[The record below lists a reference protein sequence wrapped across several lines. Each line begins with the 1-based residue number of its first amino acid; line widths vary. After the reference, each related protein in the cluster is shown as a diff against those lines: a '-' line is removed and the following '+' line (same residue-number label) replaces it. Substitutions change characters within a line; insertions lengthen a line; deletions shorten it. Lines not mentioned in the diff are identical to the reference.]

1 MPPGSA
7 NLGIGLSMFLRDEF
21 SGPAAKIRSSAAGMK
36 KTVDELYDDQLRYT
50 RNLSAGLAM
59 IGAASLAGL
68 GQAIKKGAEFQY
80 QMKFTGILA
89 EASAKEHSQLIKSAQ
104 QLSTQYM
111 FSADQIAA
119 GMKEMAKADMKFQAI
134 LSNIKPAI
142 ELAISTDTELASAT
156 DMMIAVMQQW
166 RLGFENSAKVANIM
180 SYAVN
185 ASVIEMVDLAEA
197 MKYSGATAIDTGV
210 KIEEVTAMVM
220 TLGQAGMKGSM
231 AGVAVEN
238 ALRYMGRAVGKYA
251 TGQQRQA
258 IQELGLSIND
268 FADSA
273 GNMKPMIEVFT
284 TLKAAMDKTF
294 GPDEGIEKQNI
305 LNAIFG
311 VRGKRSASLL
321 LRNLDQFKTYVDG
334 INSKSADFASRV
346 SSDLM
351 GQLHAQIKMTAN
363 AWKLL
368 GQNLAEAISPMLTGI
383 LAVVKG
389 IGIGLSWVFDIP
401 LIGKFL
407 AGGIVGF
414 ITIKTVA
421 MAFKAVTS
429 GLLLIYRQL
438 TGSAITMASTTIAGF
453 KGMTAAAAG
462 YATATTAAR
471 GAETA
476 AILSRMGFMGVGKS
490 KVIFNQASGRFM
502 RAPGAAR
509 GAGTFVAGGVAAR
522 YAAMYGGRAAMG
534 VAAGGMLGRLVGILG
549 GPWGMALSFGI
560 PALVNVTMSL
570 IRGSRENKHSTDQ
583 NTSALEKNAAQSMAS
598 LANDRSV
605 KIAAVEYIWK
615 NQGRIGDMSKL
626 AIPGSERPAM
636 DTAYIDKLQEL
647 IQGMI
652 TTQGEP
658 VTIILNV
665 DGTTVAKAMYT
676 KGMRGKLIQ
685 Q

>member
-1 MPPGSA
+1 MPPGST
-7 NLGIGLSMFLRDEF
+7 NLGIGISMFLRDEF
-21 SGPAAKIRSSAAGMK
+21 SGPAAKIRSSAASMK
-36 KTVDELYDDQLRYT
+36 KTTQELYDDQLRYT

-68 GQAIKKGAEFQY
+68 GSAIKKGAEFQY
-80 QMKFTGILA
+80 QMKFTGIVTNA
-89 EASAKEHSQLIKSAQ
+89 TAVENQKLIKLAQ

-111 FSADQIAA
+111 FSAEQIAA
-119 GMKEMAKADMKFQAI
+119 GMKEMGKAGMGVTETMT
-134 LSNIKPAI
+134 NIKSAI
-142 ELAISTDTELASAT
+142 ELAISTDTELAAST
-156 DMMIAVMQQW
+156 DMMIAIMRQW
-166 RLGFENSAKVANIM
+166 RLGFEDSARIANMM

-185 ASVIEMVDLAEA
+185 ASVIDMPDLAEA
-197 MKYSGATAIDTGV
+197 MKYAGATAIDTGV
-210 KIEEVTAMVM
+210 KIEEVTAMIM
-220 TLGQAGMKGSM
+220 ALGQAGMKGSM

-238 ALRYMGRAVGKYA
+238 ALRYMGRAVGKYG
-251 TGQQRQA
+251 TGQQKKA
-258 IQELGLSIND
+258 LADINMGLED
-268 FADSA
+268 FVDSA
-273 GNMKPMIEVFT
+273 GNMKPMVEVFASMR
-284 TLKAAMDKTF
+284 KAMDETF
-294 GPDEGIEKQNI
+294 GPDMGVEKQNL

-321 LRNLDQFKTYVDG
+321 LRNLDQLEQYVG
-334 INSKSADFASRV
+334 EINTKSADFASKTTA
-346 SSDLM
+346 DLM
-351 GQLHAQIKMTAN
+351 GQLHAQMKMTAN
-363 AWKLL
+363 AWKIM

-383 LAVVKG
+383 LSVVKY
-389 IGIGLSWVFDIP
+389 IGQGLGWIFDIP

-414 ITIKTVA
+414 LTIKTVA
-421 MAFKAVTS
+421 MAFKVVTS
-429 GLLLIYRQL
+429 GLLLMYRQL

-453 KGMTAAAAG
+453 KGMTSAAAG
-462 YATATTAAR
+462 YAAATTAAR
-471 GAETA
+471 SAETA
-476 AILSRMGFMGVGKS
+476 AILSRMGFMGVGRS
-490 KVIFNQASGRFM
+490 KVVYNQAAGRFM
-502 RAPGAAR
+502 RSSGAAR

-560 PALVNVTMSL
+560 PALVNVIMSL

-583 NTSALEKNAAQSMAS
+583 NTSALEKNTNQSLAS

-636 DTAYIDKLQEL
+636 DASYMDKLQEL
-647 IQGMI
+647 VQSMI

-658 VTIILNV
+658 VTVILNV
-665 DGTTVAKAMYT
+665 DGTQVAKAMFT

>member
-1 MPPGSA
+1 MPVGSA

-80 QMKFTGILA
+80 QMRFTGIVTGA
-89 EASAKEHSQLIKSAQ
+89 TAVENQKLIKSAQ

-111 FSADQIAA
+111 FSAEQIAA
-119 GMKEMAKADMKFQAI
+119 GMKEMGKAGMGVTETMT
-134 LSNIKPAI
+134 NIKSAI

-156 DMMIAVMQQW
+156 DMMIAIMQQW
-166 RLGFENSAKVANIM
+166 RLGFEDSARVANMM

-185 ASVIEMVDLAEA
+185 ASVIDMPDLAEA
-197 MKYSGATAIDTGV
+197 MKYAGATAIDTGA
-210 KIEEVTAMVM
+210 KIEEVTAMIM

-251 TGQQRQA
+251 TGQQRKA
-258 IQELGLSIND
+258 LADLGLSMDD
-268 FADSA
+268 FVDSA
-273 GNMKPMIEVFT
+273 GNMKPMVEVFGR
-284 TLKAAMDKTF
+284 LKTALYNAF
-294 GPDEGIEKQNI
+294 GNEEGVEKQNI

-321 LRNLDQFKTYVDG
+321 IRNLDQLQQYVG
-334 INSKSADFASRV
+334 EINTKSADFASKTTA
-346 SSDLM
+346 DLM
-351 GQLHAQIKMTAN
+351 GQLHAQMKMTAN
-363 AWKLL
+363 AWKLM

-383 LAVVKG
+383 LAVVRG
-389 IGIGLSWVFDIP
+389 IGQGFAWIFDIP

-453 KGMTAAAAG
+453 KGMTSAAAG
-462 YATATTAAR
+462 YAAATTAAR

-560 PALVNVTMSL
+560 PALVNVIMSL